1 MEVDASLLVG
11 LFSNKIRI
19 SLFISEFPSPTQYD
33 SSQAFTESVRQSAK
47 INVES
52 KFCSTFN
59 KIIILTASL
68 ADNKCPLHN
77 CLGVDN
83 ASSSQGNILTLVLNS
98 GRMSKERNYL

>member
-68 ADNKCPLHN
+68 ADNKCPLTDSLHN
-77 CLGVDN
+77 CLGGGQCQYVVRRV
-83 ASSSQGNILTLVLNS
+83 IF
-98 GRMSKERNYL
+98 